1 MGILAPLQGGQAQ
14 RELSPPLGEVIKER
28 SDNLFKWHNFRG
40 LRVNSLNLP
49 LEGTPKLFLLPTL
62 EVFVWRGSREI

>member
-1 MGILAPLQGGQAQ
+1 M
-14 RELSPPLGEVIKER
+14 GEVIKKW
-28 SDNLFKWHNFRG
+28 SNVFKWHNFRG